1 LLLIV
6 SFVLKTSG
14 LNAVSEENKFGSS
27 GKWKKLYSEEL
38 CDL

>member
-6 SFVLKTSG
+6 ALVVKMCG